1 MNQKNHDIHTT
12 HIAKII
18 GSLLVWMSVALLVFG
33 IGYAAVWGIHHIFR
47 CIENILYAVLFFA
60 AVALGG

>member
-1 MNQKNHDIHTT
+1 MKEKY
-12 HIAKII
+12 IAAAKDCFSFVIAII
-18 GSLLVWMSVALLVFG
+18 ALFTVG
-33 IGYAAVWGIHHIFR
+33 CAAVWGLQQIFR

>member
-1 MNQKNHDIHTT
+1 MKEKYMDAVKDCFSFA
-12 HIAKII
+12 IAIA
-18 GSLLVWMSVALLVFG
+18 ALLG
-33 IGYAAVWGIHHIFR
+33 IGYAAVWLIQQIFR

>member
-1 MNQKNHDIHTT
+1 MKEKYMDAVKDCLSVT
-12 HIAKII
+12 IAIA
-18 GSLLVWMSVALLVFG
+18 ALLG
-33 IGYAAVWGIHHIFR
+33 IGYAAVWLIQQIFR

>member
-1 MNQKNHDIHTT
+1 MKEKYMDAVKDCFSFA
-12 HIAKII
+12 IAII
-18 GSLLVWMSVALLVFG
+18 ALYTV
-33 IGYAAVWGIHHIFR
+33 GYVAVWGIQQIFR

>member
-1 MNQKNHDIHTT
+1 MIQKQKTKSDRICETLGKV
-12 HIAKII
+12 IAYII
-18 GSLLVWMSVALLVFG
+18 AITVCIG
-33 IGYAAVWGIHHIFR
+33 IVSAAVWGIQQIFR

>member
-1 MNQKNHDIHTT
+1 MKEKYMD
-12 HIAKII
+12 AVKDC
-18 GSLLVWMSVALLVFG
+18 LSVAIAIAALLG
-33 IGYAAVWGIHHIFR
+33 IGYAAVWLVQQILH